1 MNRTFLNKLKSTK
14 FLITLWCIAMVTY
27 IVVSGQYEFV
37 SIAVILS
44 AAPMVYC
51 GVNVYQKGI
60 YNNNNH
66 NKRDEQ

>member
-1 MNRTFLNKLKSTK
+1 MNNSKRTFLSKLKSTK

-27 IVVSGQYEFV
+27 IVISGQNEFV
-37 SIAVILS
+37 SIATILS

-60 YNNNNH
+60 YN
-66 NKRDEQ
+66 KRDEQ